1 MMQRIAAPGES
12 NALFTQPASR
22 MFIATDCGPV
32 QLWAEPP
39 TPCRTGTSYAT
50 VGVLPGSM
58 KLVPI
63 QGEADFSREDLANR
77 QKILNGFVMRG
88 RLGDR

>member
-1 MMQRIAAPGES
+1 
-12 NALFTQPASR
+12 
-22 MFIATDCGPV
+22 
-32 QLWAEPP
+32 
-39 TPCRTGTSYAT
+39 
-50 VGVLPGSM
+50 M